1 MKTKAKD
8 FIEFDFTAR
17 IKDDAIFDTTMGDV
31 ALKEGLIQKEDKERF
46 KPMRLCIGEG
56 MVVKGLDI
64 ELEDKEIGKE
74 YSISLNSEQSFGKR
88 QTNLIKTFPISA
100 FKQMPYPGMI
110 VNVDGLMAKILSVNS
125 GRAMMDFNNPLSG
138 KDIIY
143 YFIIRRIISDN
154 KEKLDAFIKAYG
166 IKIKSIES
174 EGDKGKILL
183 DGKYPKQVIEEIS
196 KKIKEVMNI
205 SVEFS

>member
-17 IKDDAIFDTTMGDV
+17 IKNDGIFDTTMSDV

-46 KPMRLCIGEG
+46 KPMKLCIGEG
-56 MVVKGLDI
+56 MVVKGLDK
-64 ELEDKEIGKE
+64 ELEDKEVGKE
-74 YSISLNSEQSFGKR
+74 HTIELNAEQSFGKR
-88 QTNLIKTFPISA
+88 QANLIKTFPISA

-110 VNVDGLMAKILSVNS
+110 VNVEGVMAKVLSVNS

-143 YFIIRRIISDN
+143 SFIVRRIIIEN
-154 KEKLDAFIKAYG
+154 KEKLETFLNAYG
-166 IKIKSIES
+166 LRIKNIEMTG
-174 EGDKGKILL
+174 ENGKVSLE
-183 DGKYPKQVIEEIS
+183 GKYPKQLTEELS
-196 KKIKEVMNI
+196 KKVKDVIGI
-205 SVEFS
+205 SIEFS